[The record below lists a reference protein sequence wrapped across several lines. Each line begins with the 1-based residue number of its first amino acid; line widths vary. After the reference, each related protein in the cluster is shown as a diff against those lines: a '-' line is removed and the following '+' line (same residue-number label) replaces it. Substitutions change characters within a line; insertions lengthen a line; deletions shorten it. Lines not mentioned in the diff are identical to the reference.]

1 MTIPTISTLPTA
13 PARTDAPATFITRA
27 DSFLAALVVM
37 QGELNTSIGAM
48 NTDIAQA
55 NTDATAAAASASAA
69 ATSESN
75 ASTSESNAAT
85 SESNA
90 ASSAAAAAS
99 SYDQF
104 DDRYLGSKASDPAVD
119 NDGNALLTGALYFN
133 TTSDDMKVYTG
144 TTWKVTGFNPD
155 SPTFTET
162 VTAPSFDL
170 NSVAETK
177 AETAVDVF
185 VYDTRKD
192 SDGGAWRKRTQ
203 NTSWYNETLDTATR
217 GSRKEFPA
225 VAVIVSGSDI
235 VTIYDGDDPAM
246 PMWMVFNGAS
256 GWLGGNTNFALSAKN
271 GILAAGGNDLNQ
283 RLRLVYFL
291 KDHCEDWSTPNTG
304 GGNRA
309 SLGNFLERNTQSPY
323 GRTIDSTVGIINR
336 TINDVAMTVLPN
348 APIDAATGLPVP
360 TIAVGTEGGVS
371 VITDSGAVY
380 DSSHAFGV
388 SSVSFTENNALLY
401 NTTHNP
407 SSTGDDVKVQL
418 TIPTADGFTADQT
431 FNSTL
436 SPASNKWNNPDVVG
450 LPDDDFAVGSGTI
463 HIGFNYISNEVT
475 AKSSGMTAQVTSEFN
490 TGWMNGDIKL
500 ATLSDTDDTDVTG
513 SELVTNGT
521 FNTDTTGMDSRRRF
535 NGNSVSGEL
544 NVTLT

>member
-13 PARTDAPATFITRA
+13 PARTDPPATFVTRA

-170 NSVAETK
+170 NSIAATN
-177 AETAVDVF
+177 A
-185 VYDTRKD
+185 
-192 SDGGAWRKRTQ
+192 
-203 NTSWYNETLDTATR
+203 DTAT
-217 GSRKEFPA
+217 
-225 VAVIVSGSDI
+225 D
-235 VTIYDGDDPAM
+235 
-246 PMWMVFNGAS
+246 
-256 GWLGGNTNFALSAKN
+256 
-271 GILAAGGNDLNQ
+271 
-283 RLRLVYFL
+283 
-291 KDHCEDWSTPNTG
+291 
-304 GGNRA
+304 
-309 SLGNFLERNTQSPY
+309 
-323 GRTIDSTVGIINR
+323 
-336 TINDVAMTVLPN
+336 
-348 APIDAATGLPVP
+348 
-360 TIAVGTEGGVS
+360 VGT
-371 VITDSGAVY
+371 TR
-380 DSSHAFGV
+380 H
-388 SSVSFTENNALLY
+388 
-401 NTTHNP
+401 
-407 SSTGDDVKVQL
+407 
-418 TIPTADGFTADQT
+418 
-431 FNSTL
+431 
-436 SPASNKWNNPDVVG
+436 
-450 LPDDDFAVGSGTI
+450 
-463 HIGFNYISNEVT
+463 
-475 AKSSGMTAQVTSEFN
+475 
-490 TGWMNGDIKL
+490 
-500 ATLSDTDDTDVTG
+500 
-513 SELVTNGT
+513 
-521 FNTDTTGMDSRRRF
+521 
-535 NGNSVSGEL
+535 
-544 NVTLT
+544 